1 MVDFY
6 NLMKFFSTLLL
17 CFFCSSSLMAVTD
30 RGDVIFQLSEALKAG
45 TVFDDDMCITE
56 QVGSHQYEYYTE
68 SLSDGTTQV
77 LKLDFKKKGDD
88 YVLQNHYMLYFLEP
102 DGDIEEKEY
111 DGHGDV
117 QKGTKTETSFDGDIA
132 VRVDEKSWSN
142 GAWVLSGYTI
152 YEYDMMQDAATI
164 QGSLVGKKKLTKVM
178 KYDAQD
184 TLLSVETYY
193 YSALAS
199 PDGPES
205 GSKIENVSIGTFGEL
220 DMISV
225 DGSRVMV
232 VVPGRIII
240 QDGKKTIIK

>member
-88 YVLQNHYMLYFLEP
+88 YVLQNHYMLYILEP
-102 DGDIEEKEY
+102 DGDIEVKEY

-152 YEYDMMQDAATI
+152 YDYDLTQDAVTI
-164 QGSLVGKKKLTKVM
+164 LGSPVAKKKLAKVM

-193 YSALAS
+193 YNALS
-199 PDGPES
+199 SSEGSES
-205 GSKIENVSIGTFGEL
+205 GSKIDRISIGTFGES
-220 DMISV
+220 DMTSV
-225 DGSRVMV
+225 DGSRAMV